1 MDDNR
6 FSRITASAPE
16 TLVQKVRAAASL
28 AGERRLVT
36 ILFVDVVGSTSLSEH
51 FDLDTWTGIMNEV
64 IDQLIPVIYR
74 YEGTIARMLGDSVL
88 AFFGA
93 PIAHEDD
100 PIRAVRTALDI
111 QNIGQAIADKLR
123 HEHGI
128 EFALRACIHTG
139 SVVIHTVQDDMK
151 YEFTSME
158 GAVDLTSRIKFAVQP
173 MAVVLTESTH
183 RFVHPMF
190 DCVGLEPVSI
200 KGSDD
205 PVPVYRV
212 DGVRDQPGVLRG
224 IRGLESPMVGREV
237 ELKALTGLCE
247 AVQAGLGRVVILI
260 GEPGLGKTRLISE
273 WKAAVEAERLAN
285 PPIWAEGR
293 SLSYGQG
300 LAYHLLINLLRSL
313 FGIADTFDEAQA
325 NAIVHERTRSLF
337 GDQMMEV
344 YPYVGDLLSIGLD
357 EEALKLVNLPDPQTL
372 QNQYFQAIRKLI
384 IAISVRQ
391 PVVIVL
397 EDLHWADPSSID
409 LLIRLLSVITTGSIL
424 VCLVTR
430 DERDSPGWRLVNAAR
445 ELMGGSLR
453 ELTLKPLTDI
463 DSRKMVANL
472 LQIEALP
479 ERVRKIILK
488 KAEGNP
494 FFVEEVIRMLIDQGA
509 IIQEESGWVAAK
521 EIDDFEIPDNL
532 QGLLIA
538 RIDRLPENV
547 KMVLRVAS
555 VIGRQFPVRVL
566 EEILQEYSI

>member
-1 MDDNR
+1 
-6 FSRITASAPE
+6 
-16 TLVQKVRAAASL
+16 
-28 AGERRLVT
+28 
-36 ILFVDVVGSTSLSEH
+36 
-51 FDLDTWTGIMNEV
+51 
-64 IDQLIPVIYR
+64 
-74 YEGTIARMLGDSVL
+74 
-88 AFFGA
+88 
-93 PIAHEDD
+93 
-100 PIRAVRTALDI
+100 
-111 QNIGQAIADKLR
+111 
-123 HEHGI
+123 
-128 EFALRACIHTG
+128 
-139 SVVIHTVQDDMK
+139 
-151 YEFTSME
+151 
-158 GAVDLTSRIKFAVQP
+158 

-190 DCVGLEPVSI
+190 DCTRLAPVSI
-200 KGSDD
+200 KGRDD
-205 PVPVYRV
+205 PVPVYRI
-212 DGVRDQPGVLRG
+212 DGFRDQPGVIRG
-224 IRGLESPMVGREV
+224 IQGLESPMVGRDA

-247 AVQAGLGRVVILI
+247 AVRAGLGRVVILI

-273 WKAAVEAERLAN
+273 WKAAVESERLAN
-285 PPIWAEGR
+285 PSIWAEGR

-325 NAIVHERTRSLF
+325 HAIVYERTRSLF
-337 GDQMMEV
+337 GDEMMDV
-344 YPYVGDLLSIGLD
+344 YPYVGDLLSIDLD
-357 EEALKLVNLPDPQTL
+357 EEALKLVKLPDPQTL
-372 QNQYFQAIRKLI
+372 QNQYFQAIRKLL

-397 EDLHWADPSSID
+397 EDLHWADPSSVD

-424 VCLVTR
+424 ICLVTR

-453 ELTLKPLTDI
+453 ELTLKPLTEV

-472 LQIEALP
+472 LKIEALP
-479 ERVRKIILK
+479 ERVRKIILT

-494 FFVEEVIRMLIDQGA
+494 FFVEEVIRMLIDQEA
-509 IIQEESGWVAAK
+509 IIQEESGWVSGK
-521 EIDDFEIPDNL
+521 EIDDVEIPDNL
-532 QGLLIA
+532 QRLLIA